1 MTSIATD
8 RTFEIG
14 GVPHYLARSVTPST
28 AGVLL
33 LPHVYGADEF
43 CRDFADEL
51 AGRGLTT
58 LVWHPYPELGL
69 GEPFGAER
77 PPRRND
83 EAVMKIL
90 TDCIDAMHGKLGL
103 TRFATLGFCM
113 GARYS
118 LLFGAREARL
128 SAAVA
133 CYPSIPAKRSPGQD
147 LEPLPAASQISCP
160 VHVAYPGRDAVTP
173 RPVFEALRDLLYGRE
188 AETTILFYP
197 EAEHGFMHAKGEAN
211 AAATKTAR
219 PQVLAYLDTYL
230 GG

>member
-1 MTSIATD
+1 MSIAAD

-14 GVPHYLARSVTPST
+14 GVQHYLARSASPSS

-33 LPHVYGADEF
+33 LPHVYGVDEF

-69 GEPFGAER
+69 GEPFGTER

-90 TDCIDAMHGKLGL
+90 AECIDAMQGKLGL

-113 GARYS
+113 GGRYS
-118 LLFGAREARL
+118 LLFASRETRL

-133 CYPSIPAKRSPGQD
+133 CYPSLPAKLSPGQS
-147 LEPLPAASQISCP
+147 LEPLPAASQIACP
-160 VHVAYPGRDAVTP
+160 VLVAYPGRDAVTP
-173 RPVFEALRDLLYGRE
+173 RPVFEALRVLLYARD

-197 EAEHGFMHAKGEAN
+197 EAGHGFMHSKDPAN
-211 AAATKTAR
+211 EAATVTAR

-230 GG
+230 SG

>member
-1 MTSIATD
+1 MTITAD

-14 GVPHYLARSVTPST
+14 GVPHYLARAAKPSGG
-28 AGVLL
+28 GVLL
-33 LPHVYGADEF
+33 LPHVYGVDEF

-90 TDCIDAMHGKLGL
+90 ADCIDAMYDELSVTH
-103 TRFATLGFCM
+103 FATLGFCM
-113 GARYS
+113 GARYA
-118 LLFGAREARL
+118 LLFAAREARL

-133 CYPSIPAKRSPGQD
+133 CYPSLPAKRSAGQD
-147 LEPLPAASQISCP
+147 FEPLPAASQIPCP
-160 VHVAYPGRDAVTP
+160 VLVAYPGRDAVTP
-173 RPVFEALRDLLYGRE
+173 RPVFEALRVLLYARA

-197 EAEHGFMHAKGEAN
+197 EADHGFMHAKGPAN
-211 AAATKTAR
+211 EAATKTAR